1 MGTLPRPLLALLVA
15 VVAAFAA
22 WTVALK
28 PSSNKSSAN
37 STSVSHA
44 YQQAV
49 ANLHRREAAK
59 AKPAAHGASAT
70 AAQTKADARQEAA
83 RRHAA
88 AVEAKHASAAKRRV
102 DTVITALRAD
112 KVIAVLFYNPSG
124 ADDQA
129 DLAQLKGVATHKGKV
144 VTIGV
149 PLSELTSY
157 SAITDQV
164 PVQGSPTLVVID
176 RHHRATTLV
185 GFADQLEMNQLVD
198 AALAAK

>member
-22 WTVALK
+22 WTTVLK
-28 PSSNKSSAN
+28 PDSNKSGSN
-37 STSVSHA
+37 STSVQHA

-59 AKPAAHGASAT
+59 AKTATHAVSAIH
-70 AAQTKADARQEAA
+70 TKAEAKLEAA

-88 AVEAKHASAAKRRV
+88 AVTAKQASAAQRRV
-102 DTVITALRAD
+102 AKVTSALRAE
-112 KVIAVLFYNPSG
+112 KVIALLFYNPTG

-129 DLAQLKGVATHKGKV
+129 DLAQLKGVSTHKGKV
-144 VTIGV
+144 VTVAV

-157 SAITDQV
+157 SVITDQV

-176 RHHRATTLV
+176 PLHRATTLV
-185 GFADQLEMNQLVD
+185 GFADQLQMNQLVD